1 MNNKTPN
8 LSGLFFIKIKRL
20 HCGIDKVQF
29 FRMRNANFLYN
40 LIFPLRLITCRKTII
55 FARIA
60 RFQLII
66 IKLFVVS
73 IKSLPLL
80 RICFWRKTHLS
91 LVLDF
96 VCFVKLNDVFSE
108 LQRQIL
114 QFSWRF
120 NSDRTGPVMN
130 ISSGLPVYQ
139 KGLNLQVNWVGD

>member
-8 LSGLFFIKIKRL
+8 LSKLFFIKIKRL

-60 RFQLII
+60 VSNLLLLNYSWFQLN
-66 IKLFVVS
+66 LFHYYGFV
-73 IKSLPLL
+73 
-80 RICFWRKTHLS
+80 FWRKTHLS
-91 LVLDF
+91 VVLDF

-108 LQRQIL
+108 LQSL
-114 QFSWRF
+114 KT
-120 NSDRTGPVMN
+120 D
-130 ISSGLPVYQ
+130 SSIFLTI
-139 KGLNLQVNWVGD
+139 